1 MTTGKPSRRRTSEC
15 CSSSNAGAFGAGA
28 LATRWISTPLGVVR
42 PMVTASSSVRR
53 VGLLV
58 LRVTS
63 AMCIPVVLSL
73 AGCQGSSD
81 DRGGGRR
88 VSSSSSASLR
98 QGVPPDSTLDMRQV
112 TKRSRPSYTEGFAAF
127 LQVRYLEG
135 QVFFRARY
143 PSSGGRSTV
152 EIPPGLYRLESFL
165 RPCNG
170 TCARLDPPVDR
181 CSRRLRFSPDRS
193 AKVRAQIAVTPTVG
207 CSIRLRR

>member
-1 MTTGKPSRRRTSEC
+1 
-15 CSSSNAGAFGAGA
+15 
-28 LATRWISTPLGVVR
+28 
-42 PMVTASSSVRR
+42 VTASSSLGR
-53 VGLLV
+53 VGRLV
-58 LRVTS
+58 LRVTL

-73 AGCQGSSD
+73 AACQGSSGD
-81 DRGGGRR
+81 GSGGQR
-88 VSSSSSASLR
+88 VSSSSSASFG
-98 QGVPPDSTLDMRQV
+98 QGAPQDSTLHMRQV
-112 TKRSRPSYTEGFAAF
+112 TKRSRPSYTEGFASF
-127 LQVRYLEG
+127 LQVRYIEG

-193 AKVRAQIAVTPTVG
+193 STVRAHITVTPTAG
-207 CSIRLRR
+207 CSIRLGR